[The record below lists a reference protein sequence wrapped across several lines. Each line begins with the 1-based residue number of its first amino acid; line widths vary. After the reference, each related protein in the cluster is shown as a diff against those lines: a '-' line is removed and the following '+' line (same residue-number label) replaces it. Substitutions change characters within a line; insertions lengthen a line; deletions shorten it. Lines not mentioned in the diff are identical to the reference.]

1 MKKSPKI
8 IFFGTEEYSLVALKA
23 LVENDFDVVAVVTKP
38 DMIKGRGR
46 KLVAPPV
53 KAYAIEQ
60 NIAVWQPT
68 KLTEIADKI
77 TALQPVAGVLVAYGK
92 IIPQRIINLFTPG
105 IINLHPSLLPL
116 YRGPSPIESAIA
128 NLDQQTGV
136 SIMQLDAEMDAGSVY
151 SPIRLSL
158 TQTETKHELY
168 DKLFALGSLELIKI
182 LPDIVSGKLQPTT
195 QDHSQATYCSLLNK
209 EMSLIDPSKLT
220 ASQAEAHIR
229 AYLGFPRSQINT
241 RFGELTITRAHVAQT
256 ADSALSI
263 QCRDGNFLTIDEL
276 ISPSSGKTISGQAFL
291 NGAKNKP

>member
-128 NLDQQTGV
+128 NLDNETGV
-136 SIMQLDAEMDAGSVY
+136 SIMKLDAEMDAGPVY
-151 SPIRLSL
+151 YQVRLALSGS
-158 TQTETKHELY
+158 ETKQELY
-168 DKLFALGSLELIKI
+168 DQLFALGSQTLIET
-182 LPDIVSGKLQPTT
+182 LPDIISGELQPIA
-195 QDHSQATYCSLLNK
+195 QDHTKATYCQMLSKDL
-209 EMSLIDPSKLT
+209 SLIDPIKLT
-220 ASQAEAHIR
+220 ATQAEAHVR
-229 AYLGFPRSQINT
+229 AYLGFPRSQVDT
-241 RFGELTITRAHVAQT
+241 TFDRLTITKAHVSQT

-263 QCRDGNFLTIDEL
+263 KCRDDIFLTIDEL
-276 ISPSSGKTISGQAFL
+276 ISPSSGRTISAGDFF
-291 NGAKNKP
+291 NGIKNRF